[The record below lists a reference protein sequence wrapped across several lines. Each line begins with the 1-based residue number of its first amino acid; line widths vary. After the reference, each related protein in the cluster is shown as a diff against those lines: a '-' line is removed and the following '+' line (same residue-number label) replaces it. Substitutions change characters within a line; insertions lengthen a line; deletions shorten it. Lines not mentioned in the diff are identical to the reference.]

1 MVDLSRI
8 KMVGPILPFM
18 AGFDAELERLG
29 YTNFSARGQLW
40 LANHLSSWMVEQG
53 LELSGLDNSHI
64 EQYPIW
70 RKSLGRTAFRS
81 TKALSPLVGYLRSLG
96 AMPPPPEPAGPVG
109 PVEILLEQY
118 RRYLLS
124 ERGVSVKTARDYV
137 DAVRPFVA
145 GLADETEVRWE
156 SATAAEVT
164 AFVLAQCRV
173 RRVRA
178 AKMVVTAMRSLL
190 RWLHV
195 EGFVEASL
203 SAAAPKIA
211 DRREELPRSLTP
223 VQVRALLDSCDDSV
237 AGRRDYA
244 VMVLMAR
251 LGLRC
256 GEVSALLLEDVDWR
270 RGQITVRGKPQR
282 VDVLP
287 LPDDVGQAMADY
299 LRLGRPVDAVDRRVF
314 VRVKAPHCG
323 LTAGGVTQAVVA
335 AGARS
340 GLGWV
345 TAHRLRH
352 SAACAMLRAGSPLAE
367 IGQVLRHQRTS
378 TTARYAKTD
387 VTALRALA
395 RPWLG
400 GTA

>member
-1 MVDLSRI
+1 VVDLSRI
-8 KMVGPILPFM
+8 KMVGPIAPFM
-18 AGFDAELERLG
+18 AGFDTELERLG
-29 YTNFSARGQLW
+29 YTYFSAQGQLW
-40 LANHLSSWMVEQG
+40 LANHLSRWMAEHGVA
-53 LELSGLDNSHI
+53 LSELDEGHI
-64 EQYPIW
+64 EQYLVW

-81 TKALSPLVGYLRSLG
+81 VKALAPLLGYLRSLRVV
-96 AMPPPPEPAGPVG
+96 PQPPEPAGPAG
-109 PVEILLEQY
+109 PVEVSLERY
-118 RRYLLS
+118 RRYLLT
-124 ERGVSVKTARDYV
+124 ERGVTVKTARDYV

-145 GLADETEVRWE
+145 GLADESRVRWE
-156 SATAAEVT
+156 SATAAGVT

-195 EGFVEASL
+195 EGFLDASL
-203 SAAAPKIA
+203 WAAAPKIA
-211 DRREELPRSLTP
+211 DRREELPKGLAAE
-223 VQVRALLDSCDDSV
+223 QVGALLDSCDDSA

-244 VMVLMAR
+244 MLLLMAR
-251 LGLRC
+251 LGLRS
-256 GEVSALLLEDVDWR
+256 GEVAALRLEDVDWR

-282 VDVLP
+282 QDVLP
-287 LPDDVGQAMADY
+287 LSADVGHAMADY
-299 LRLGRPVDAVDRRVF
+299 LRLARPARAVDRHVFLRVL
-314 VRVKAPHCG
+314 APHHR
-323 LTAGGVTQAVVA
+323 LTACGVTQAVVA

-352 SAACAMLRAGSPLAE
+352 SAACAMLRAGSPLIE
-367 IGQVLRHQRTS
+367 IGQVLRHQRSS

-387 VTALRALA
+387 ITALRTLA

-400 GTA
+400 SAG